1 MSSGAA
7 MLTRIDIATF
17 DQRYRR
23 FRAELRVATNI
34 DPAAVAAW
42 MKPRR
47 NQIAAAYEATGEDG
61 SLHDF
66 EAYIRHM
73 YAQAMGYTA

>member
-1 MSSGAA
+1 
-7 MLTRIDIATF
+7 MLTRIDIAAF
-17 DQRYRR
+17 DPRYRR

-47 NQIAAAYEATGEDG
+47 DLIAAGYQATGEDG
-61 SLHDF
+61 SLADF

-73 YAQAMGYTA
+73 YARAMGLAP

>member
-1 MSSGAA
+1 

-17 DQRYRR
+17 DRRYRR
-23 FRAELRVATNI
+23 FRAELRLATNV
-34 DPAAVAAW
+34 DSEVVAAW

-47 NQIAAAYEATGEDG
+47 DQIAAGYAATGEDG
-61 SLHDF
+61 SLYDF

-73 YAQAMGYTA
+73 YARAMGLAV